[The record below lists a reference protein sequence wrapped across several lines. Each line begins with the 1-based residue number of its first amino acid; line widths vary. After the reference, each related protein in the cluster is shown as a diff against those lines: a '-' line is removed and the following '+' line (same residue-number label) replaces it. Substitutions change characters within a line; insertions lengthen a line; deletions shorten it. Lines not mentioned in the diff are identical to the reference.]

1 MLVGL
6 VMEEVEDGE
15 IHSPLSVEL
24 DSLSEESD
32 NEDTDTIANEAL
44 KQLGNIIIMAI
55 RHFIIYLYN
64 SEFSDA
70 IKEMFHNHHLRQ
82 LLIELDQSKE
92 PGSLLIKAMEIPIF
106 TEFAD
111 ECLRI
116 CGLEDHRD

>member
-1 MLVGL
+1 MCIRDR
-6 VMEEVEDGE
+6 VEDGE

-32 NEDTDTIANEAL
+32 NEAIDTISNEAL
-44 KQLGNIIIMAI
+44 KQL
-55 RHFIIYLYN
+55 
-64 SEFSDA
+64 EFSDA
-70 IKEMFHNHHLRQ
+70 IKEMLHNHHLRQ

>member
-1 MLVGL
+1 
-6 VMEEVEDGE
+6 MEEEDGE

-32 NEDTDTIANEAL
+32 NEDTDTINNEAL
-44 KQLGNIIIMAI
+44 KKLGKKIMTLDSS
-55 RHFIIYLYN
+55 IIYLYN

-70 IKEMFHNHHLRQ
+70 IKEMLHNNHLRQ
-82 LLIELDQSKE
+82 LLIELDQSEE

-116 CGLEDHRD
+116 CGLQDHKDY